1 MKSTYPG
8 ALAAFRVIAIV
19 AIAAGATHAVALAA
33 QETPKPTGGE
43 TTKQA
48 ETAKAKVLETPAV
61 AAAPTPTQGA
71 GKLVK
76 VKRTAAEKEERAKE
90 GAAFFVD
97 NEPIVVTLS
106 TDIKRL
112 RRDKGDKAPWRSA
125 TLSYT
130 DPAGKAV
137 TIPTAVK
144 TRGIWRLKHCDF
156 PPIRFD
162 FKRETT
168 KGTMFSGLDKPKL
181 TSYCRNEDTFEQ
193 HVLQEYQLY
202 RAYELLTSNSHK
214 VRLLQVSYVDSA
226 SGKTE
231 AKRYA
236 FFYEEPDA
244 LAARL
249 GTRLVKLK
257 GATPDDLEPFHKA
270 LFGVFEYFIGNTDFS
285 AFALHNVEL
294 LWQPDGTV
302 IPVPYDFDFSG
313 AVNASYATTDEKL
326 TIRRVRD
333 RLMRGYCGDPEEFK
347 KVFALFNEKKDAI
360 YALYSDPIGK
370 LMRPQIVKETLDYFN
385 DFYKTINDSRLANR
399 EIIKACVD
407 GH

>member
-1 MKSTYPG
+1 MRSTNPG
-8 ALAAFRVIAIV
+8 ALAAFRVFAIA
-19 AIAAGATHAVALAA
+19 AIAAGATHAAALAA
-33 QETPKPTGGE
+33 QETPKTTG
-43 TTKQA
+43 A
-48 ETAKAKVLETPAV
+48 ETAKQKVAETPTV
-61 AAAPTPTQGA
+61 AASPTATQAGA
-71 GKLVK
+71 KPAK
-76 VKRTAAEKEERAKE
+76 VKRTEAEKEERAKE
-90 GAAFFVD
+90 GAMFFAND
-97 NEPIVVTLS
+97 EPLVVTLS
-106 TDIKRL
+106 TDLKHL

-130 DPAGKAV
+130 DTAGKLV
-137 TIPTAVK
+137 TIPTQVK
-144 TRGIWRLKHCDF
+144 TRGIWRLKNCDF
-156 PPIRFD
+156 PPVRFD

-168 KGTMFSGLDKPKL
+168 KGTLFHGLDKPKL
-181 TSYCRNEDTFEQ
+181 TSYCRNDDTYEQ
-193 HVLQEYQLY
+193 HVLQELQLY

-226 SGKTE
+226 SGKTD

-244 LAARL
+244 LASRL
-249 GTRLVKLK
+249 GTKLVKLK

-313 AVNASYATTDEKL
+313 AVNARYATTDPKL
-326 TIRRVRD
+326 TISRVRD
-333 RLMRGYCGDPEEFK
+333 RLFRGYCGDPEQFK
-347 KVFALFNEKKDAI
+347 KVFALFNEKKDPI
-360 YALYSDPIGK
+360 YALYSDQVGK

-385 DFYKTINDSRLANR
+385 DFYKTINDSRMANR